1 MGKVRTV
8 LIKKISKD
16 LINKYPDVFTVDFET
31 NKKLLDKYT
40 EIDSKHLRNRI
51 SGYIVNLLKI
61 RIREQLNFNVK
72 IVK

>member
-8 LIKKISKD
+8 LIKNVSKE
-16 LINKYPDVFTVDFET
+16 LINKYPNIFSTDFEK
-31 NKKLLDKYT
+31 NKRLLDKYL

-61 RIREQLNFNVK
+61 REK
-72 IVK
+72 E

>member
-8 LIKKISKD
+8 LIKSVSKE
-16 LINKYPDVFTVDFET
+16 LITKYPNVFTTDFEK
-31 NKKLLDKYT
+31 NKKLLDKYL

-61 RIREQLNFNVK
+61 REK
-72 IVK
+72 E

>member
-8 LIKKISKD
+8 LIKNVSKE
-16 LINKYPDVFTVDFET
+16 LINKYPNVFTIDFET
-31 NKKLLDKYT
+31 NKKILDKYL

-61 RIREQLNFNVK
+61 REK
-72 IVK
+72 E

>member
-8 LIKKISKD
+8 LIKKASRE
-16 LINKYPDVFTVDFET
+16 LITKYPNVFTTDFEK
-31 NKKLLDKYT
+31 NKKLLDKYL

-61 RIREQLNFNVK
+61 KNRELST
-72 IVK
+72 

>member
-61 RIREQLNFNVK
+61 RIKEQLN
-72 IVK
+72 

>member
-8 LIKKISKD
+8 LIKNVSKELISK
-16 LINKYPDVFTVDFET
+16 YPNVFTTDFEK
-31 NKKLLDKYT
+31 NKKLLDIYL

-61 RIREQLNFNVK
+61 KNRELSS
-72 IVK
+72 

>member
-8 LIKKISKD
+8 IIKNVSKELISK
-16 LINKYPDVFTVDFET
+16 YPNVFTTDFEK
-31 NKKLLDKYT
+31 NKKLLDKYL

-61 RIREQLNFNVK
+61 KYQE
-72 IVK
+72 